1 MFNWDPNQVAPK
13 LFRTWCGLG
22 GWGHR
27 DLPLG
32 VTHEENRKKNC
43 FCSDLK
49 ALVRPLLATLARQ
62 AHAHG
67 GAWVPRCLRPRL
79 ASPTPFSTLWLCW
92 GSSVQPAVN
101 GLPQDLC
108 ESLTLL
114 ITLKSGNITEF
125 PWDR

>member
-1 MFNWDPNQVAPK
+1 MK
-13 LFRTWCGLG
+13 KTEKRTVFVLTSKHLSGLCLRRWPG
-22 GWGHR
+22 RHM
-27 DLPLG
+27 L
-32 VTHEENRKKNC
+32 T
-43 FCSDLK
+43 
-49 ALVRPLLATLARQ
+49 
-62 AHAHG
+62 G